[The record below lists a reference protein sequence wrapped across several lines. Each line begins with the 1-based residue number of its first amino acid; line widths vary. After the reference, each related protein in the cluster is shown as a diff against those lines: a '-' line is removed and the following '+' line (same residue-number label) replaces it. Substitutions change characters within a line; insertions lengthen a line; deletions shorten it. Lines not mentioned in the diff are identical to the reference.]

1 MRPFNE
7 VKVVQGSPEWRQAR
21 CGFITGSRAADIGK
35 TLKTGA
41 ATAGRAEYLTQIV
54 VERLT
59 GQVEVDTPSAAMVRG
74 TELEP
79 VARGR
84 YEDVTGYMVMESG
97 FLTSTRW
104 EGVGCSLDGYIP
116 GQLHRILEIKCP
128 KASKML
134 AMMEAGGVPDE
145 YRWQLAHNLAVTGAQ
160 SADLVLFN
168 PDLPAH
174 LQLYVVTVLPSSIDV
189 EGYIQKLEAFRAEV
203 EAKVTYWKEW
213 RV

>member
-1 MRPFNE
+1 VRPFNE
-7 VKVVQGSPEWRQAR
+7 VKVTQGSPEWRQAR
-21 CGFITGSRAADIGK
+21 CGYITGSRAADIGK
-35 TLKTGA
+35 TLKNGA
-41 ATAGRAEYLTQIV
+41 FASGRAEYMTQLV

-59 GQVEVDTPSAAMVRG
+59 GVVEADTPSAAMTRG

-84 YEDVTGYMVMESG
+84 YEDATGYMVLESG
-97 FLTSTRW
+97 FLTSNQW
-104 EGVGCSLDGYIP
+104 PGVGCSLDGYIP

-134 AMMEAGGVPDE
+134 AMMEDGKVPDE
-145 YRWQLAHNLAVTGAQ
+145 YRYQLCHNLAVTQAQ

-174 LQLYVVTVLPSSIDV
+174 LQLYILTVLPSSIDMDGYV
-189 EGYIQKLEAFRAEV
+189 EKLVAFRDEV
-203 EAKVTYWKEW
+203 EAKVAFWKEW
-213 RV
+213 RA